1 MKWIVRKSS
10 LAGSIDIPAS
20 KSHTIRSLA
29 VATLAKGKSRIGNAL
44 TTGDGASAISAARS
58 MGANVKILDHEVQ
71 VTGVAGDFNA
81 GLDTFAMEN
90 SGTST
95 NLFASIAALG
105 SRRRRFDGDKSLR
118 TRPFKPVLEALGNL
132 GVKFGFDRQGSD
144 LPFWV
149 QGPLLGGTT
158 VVNGFS
164 SQFVSSL
171 LFACP
176 CASSDTVFSVENL
189 HERPYVEMTLRW
201 LDMLGIRYE
210 ASADLCRFRVRGGQ
224 SYRSIQYT
232 VPGDFSSATFAA
244 VAAPLVGANLELR
257 GIDFG
262 DSQGDKGV
270 FDVISRMGA
279 GVAKQAFAATV
290 DGRADVHGV
299 EIDLNAMPDAL
310 PALSVL
316 ACRAEGETAIV
327 NVAQA
332 RIKETDRITVMAAEL
347 TAMGA
352 DVKEIRD
359 GLVIR
364 TSKLKGANVKG
375 HGDHRVV
382 MALALAG
389 MIAEG
394 ETVIDTAEA
403 AAVTYPS
410 FVKDFQS
417 LGANIKVVD

>member
-10 LAGSIDIPAS
+10 LAGSINIPAS

-29 VATLAKGKSRIGNAL
+29 VATLAKGKSRIANAL

-58 MGANVKILDHEVQ
+58 MGATVKILDREVL
-71 VTGVAGDFNA
+71 VTGVSGDFNA

-176 CASSDTVFSVENL
+176 CASSDTVLTVENL

-201 LDMLGIRYE
+201 LDMLGICYE
-210 ASADLCRFRVRGGQ
+210 ASADLCRFRIRGGQ

-232 VPGDFSSATFAA
+232 VPGDFSTATFAA

-270 FDVISRMGA
+270 FEVISRMGA
-279 GVAKQAFAATV
+279 RIAKQEFAANV
-290 DGRADVHGV
+290 DGRADIHGV

-316 ACRAEGETAIV
+316 ACKAEGETAIV

-332 RIKETDRITVMAAEL
+332 RVKETDRIAVMAAEL
-347 TAMGA
+347 SAMGA
-352 DVKEIRD
+352 DVQERPD

-375 HGDHRVV
+375 HCDHRVV

-389 MIAEG
+389 MIADG

-417 LGANIKVVD
+417 LGANIKVVE